1 MSTPAEH
8 QLSRLIFKLGIK
20 GLLFS
25 ALKNVVKKHDVS
37 TRNRGAF
44 LLNATLYNSEHV
56 GANVTE
62 PERVNAIV
70 AGFSRYGNLEDS
82 RS

>member
-20 GLLFS
+20 GLLSS
-25 ALKNVVKKHDVS
+25 ALKNVVKEHDVS
-37 TRNRGAF
+37 IRNRGAS
-44 LLNATLYNSEHV
+44 LLNATLYNSEPV

-62 PERVNAIV
+62 SERVNPL
-70 AGFSRYGNLEDS
+70 SRASQGGGIS
-82 RS
+82 KIRQS